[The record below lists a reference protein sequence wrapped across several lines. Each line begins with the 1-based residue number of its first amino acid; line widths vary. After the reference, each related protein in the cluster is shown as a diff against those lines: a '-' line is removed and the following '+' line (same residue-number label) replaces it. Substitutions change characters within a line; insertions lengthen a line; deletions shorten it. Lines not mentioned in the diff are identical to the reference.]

1 MHAPRSLETLRLPP
15 EPRTRD
21 GERDL
26 LNRFAETRDPKLRE
40 EIVERFMPFARSLAL
55 RYRGGGESVEDLI
68 QVACV
73 GLLKAIDRYDPEKRS
88 DFVAFA
94 APTILG
100 ELRHHF
106 RDRSWSVR
114 LPRTLQERSM
124 RIAEV
129 TQDIRGETH
138 RPPTITEVAE
148 RCNLEVSE
156 VIEAMQADRARRTT
170 SLDLPSTR
178 GEDDSA
184 PMIETIGTE
193 EVGFE
198 RAESEMAS
206 QVAELRPKERQAL
219 HLRFHEGLTQREIG
233 EQIGVSQMQVSRLLR
248 SSLNKLLV
256 AVRGGEEL
264 DPSTII
270 RNGSVISEHEAAAA

>member
-1 MHAPRSLETLRLPP
+1 MYAPKSPGPVRPVP

-26 LNRFAETRDPKLRE
+26 LNHFAETRDPRLRE

-55 RYRGGGESVEDLI
+55 RYRGGGESVEDLV

-138 RPPTITEVAE
+138 RPPTISEVAE

-156 VIEAMQADRARRTT
+156 VVEAMQADRARRTT
-170 SLDLPSTR
+170 SLDLPSTK

-184 PMIETIGTE
+184 PMIETLGSE
-193 EVGFE
+193 ETGYE

-206 QVAELRPKERQAL
+206 KVAELRPKERQAL

-233 EQIGVSQMQVSRLLR
+233 EEIGVSQMQVSRLLR
-248 SSLNKLLV
+248 SSLGKLLV

-264 DPSTII
+264 DPNTIV
-270 RNGSVISEHEAAAA
+270 RNGAVVADQQATAA

>member
-1 MHAPRSLETLRLPP
+1 MYAPKSPGTVRPVP

-26 LNRFAETRDPKLRE
+26 LNHFAETRDPRLRE

-55 RYRGGGESVEDLI
+55 RYRGGGESVEDLV

-138 RPPTITEVAE
+138 RPPTISEVAE

-156 VIEAMQADRARRTT
+156 VVEAMQADRARRTT
-170 SLDLPSTR
+170 SLDLPSTK

-184 PMIETIGTE
+184 PMIETLGSE
-193 EVGFE
+193 ETGYE

-206 QVAELRPKERQAL
+206 KVAELRPKERQAL

-233 EQIGVSQMQVSRLLR
+233 EEIGVSQMQVSRLLR
-248 SSLNKLLV
+248 SSLGKLLV

-264 DPSTII
+264 DPNTIV
-270 RNGSVISEHEAAAA
+270 RNGAVVADQQATAA